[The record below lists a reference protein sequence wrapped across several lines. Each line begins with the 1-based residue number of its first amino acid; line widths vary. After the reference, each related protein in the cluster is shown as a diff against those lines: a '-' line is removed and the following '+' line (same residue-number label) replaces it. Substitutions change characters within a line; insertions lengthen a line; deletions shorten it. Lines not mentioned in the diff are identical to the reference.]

1 MNIFYL
7 DQDPVKS
14 ARAHGDKH
22 IVKMPLETAQMLS
35 TVWHLLGEDEEV
47 KSNIYKATHI
57 THPCTQWVAT
67 NKKTYGWTYRFYV
80 ALCQEFEFR
89 RGKIHASYGLSR
101 YLSLVP
107 CGLTEGKF
115 IAPPQCMPDQF
126 TIETDPKVGQ
136 VANTSNPETTCHAY
150 RNYYQ
155 YKFDLGIAEYNWC
168 RGKPDW
174 ITMSQM
180 GMKS

>member
-35 TVWHLLGEDEEV
+35 TIWHLFGDDNEV
-47 KSNIYKATHI
+47 KNNIYKATHA

-67 NKKTYGWTYRFYV
+67 NKSTYGWTYRFYV

-89 RGKIHASYGLSR
+89 RGKIHASYGFST

-107 CGLTEGKF
+107 GGLSEGKF

-126 TIETDPKVGQ
+126 TIENESKVGQ
-136 VANTSNPETTCHAY
+136 VTNTSNSEITCRAY

-155 YKFDLGIAEYNWC
+155 YKFDAGIAEYNWK

-174 ITMSQM
+174 ITTS
-180 GMKS
+180 